1 MIGQNQT
8 VQGGSK
14 PRTGRCQGML
24 WERGCDEVDDD
35 DGDENNNRDADHGDD
50 DDNND
55 GRDGDRDEVSSQWSV
70 KVPKLQGS
78 SRPVTR
84 CQL

>member
-1 MIGQNQT
+1 M
-8 VQGGSK
+8 
-14 PRTGRCQGML
+14 
-24 WERGCDEVDDD
+24 DDD
-35 DGDENNNRDADHGDD
+35 DGDEKNNRDVDHGDD
-50 DDNND
+50 EDNND
-55 GRDGDRDEVSSQWSV
+55 VMDVDRDEVRSQWSV